1 MPNGYQMVTGSDDN
15 SVKVW
20 DLRKKGVATVVPAHT
35 ALVSTVTFDQTN
47 RLMLTSSYDNT
58 AKIWVSP
65 GTTADGS
72 L

>member
-1 MPNGYQMVTGSDDN
+1 MVTGSDDN